1 MANFNMS
8 KLSLDKNGNYRDVNG
23 NIITQKGQAL
33 SGSAWKYLANKYGKD
48 YANNA
53 SAQTRKGNIYQNGR
67 WEPIQKN
74 NSQTENKATSWGGK
88 ILQGIGDITGLY
100 KMSGSKADLFGT
112 GLYFVPGVQNALSFG
127 DMIGN
132 ISKGEW
138 DEAAQNA
145 AFSIPFIGN
154 IGRAA
159 KVGLQT
165 AKFAKAANK
174 VDRGVNT
181 ISKLNKPA
189 NWFLNAKLLYDV
201 PEMGGDLYKGYQ
213 TISSAK
219 DELKPIRDVVN
230 IARKKGMQQTD
241 IDNMFKSVYGDNYQ
255 QIKTMLARDNTLYGN
270 LGTFWDLTKQ
280 GL

>member
-8 KLSLDKNGNYRDVNG
+8 KLYLGKDGNYRDVNG
-23 NIITQKGQAL
+23 NIIAQKGQAL
-33 SGSAWKYLANKYGKD
+33 SGSAWKYLANKYGRD
-48 YANNA
+48 YANNT

-67 WEPIQKN
+67 WEPTQKN
-74 NSQTENKATSWGGK
+74 NPQDENKATSFGGK
-88 ILQGIGDITGLY
+88 ILQGIGDFTGLY
-100 KMSGSKADLFGT
+100 KMSGGKADLFGT

-127 DMIGN
+127 DMLGN
-132 ISKGEW
+132 ISRGEW
-138 DEAAQNA
+138 SEAAQNA

-174 VDRGVNT
+174 VDRGVNAVR
-181 ISKLNKPA
+181 KLNKPA
-189 NWFLNAKLLYDV
+189 NWLLNAKLLYDV
-201 PEMGGDLYKGYQ
+201 PEIGSDLYKGYQ

-219 DELKPIRDVVN
+219 DELKPIRDVVSL
-230 IARKKGMQQTD
+230 AKKSGMSQTD
-241 IDNMFKSVYGDNYQ
+241 IDNMLKSEYGDNYTQ
-255 QIKTMLARDNTLYGN
+255 VRTMLDRNNNFFGN